1 MAGACPHGL
10 DTLSNVDD
18 AHTFSAC
25 HPSANPGLK
34 ESAYKGGPKKVPART
49 PGLQSKGES
58 EMEWLRLRSTLSHRV
73 ARNEIGPV
81 KNLGGAVQSRRGGG
95 DDFCAH
101 ASPGSC
107 RLRSLCGVSAAW
119 RRTCP
124 FDWKCGIAKGSIR
137 RSGRRRSRRPFGN
150 RGWALAWQLAEI
162 GPNCVKLWT
171 LHAISV
177 MKRREGDGYME
188 KQPSNDERRDTAR
201 FQ

>member
-1 MAGACPHGL
+1 
-10 DTLSNVDD
+10 
-18 AHTFSAC
+18 
-25 HPSANPGLK
+25 
-34 ESAYKGGPKKVPART
+34 
-49 PGLQSKGES
+49 
-58 EMEWLRLRSTLSHRV
+58 MEWLRLRSTLSHRV

-150 RGWALAWQLAEI
+150 RGWALVWQLAEI

-177 MKRREGDGYME
+177 MERREGDGYME

-201 FQ
+201 RLFRALCARFPDRYVILIESRDTPSRQPLQSASEAVGSARSAAS